1 MEKMNKPM
9 DVPAPSGKKSDR
21 IRAVVMTLVFSLFLG
36 VFFILCVTHKP
47 LEKSESERR
56 PLAQFPELTWE
67 SIVDVSAMEDFDEY
81 VMDQFPFREGF
92 RKLYTFY
99 QMHIMNRKDTNNIAM
114 ENGYLAEIK
123 KDVNEKS
130 VQNAVEKIMMIY
142 NAYLKEKD
150 EGSVYFSIV
159 PDKGYFLAKEGYLSL
174 DHDRLVE
181 MMKEGLSEAE
191 MEYIDIFGELS
202 LESYYKTDTHWS
214 QDKIG
219 SVAEKI
225 ATALG
230 VADRLSGSYKTNAL
244 ENFYGVYAGQIA
256 LDVKPDTM
264 YYLTNDVLD
273 ACTVY
278 DYETGKK
285 GKIYDLAKFE
295 GTDGYDVFLSG
306 TRALLRI
313 DNPNA
318 TTDEELVIFRDSF
331 GSSLTPLLAEGYKSI
346 YIVDI
351 RYVAPSLLSRFKIP
365 FETADVL
372 FMYSTL
378 ILDSSF
384 GFKGWNG

>member
-1 MEKMNKPM
+1 METPTT
-9 DVPAPSGKKSDR
+9 SGSVVDR
-21 IRAVVMTLVFSLFLG
+21 VRAIVMTLVFALFLG

-56 PLAQFPELTWE
+56 PLAQFPEITLE
-67 SIVDVSAMEDFDEY
+67 SVLDVSAMEDFDEY

-99 QMHIMNRKDTNNIAM
+99 QMFIMNRKDTNNIAM

-123 KDVNEKS
+123 KDVNEAS
-130 VQNAVEKIMMIY
+130 VQNAIDKIMMIY
-142 NAYLKEKD
+142 EAYLKEKD
-150 EGSVYFSIV
+150 EGRVYFSIV
-159 PDKGYFLAKEGYLSL
+159 PDKGYFLAKEGYLSM
-174 DHDRLVE
+174 DHDKLVE
-181 MMKEGLSEAE
+181 MMKEGLSEL
-191 MEYIDIFGELS
+191 EYIDIFDELS

-219 SVAEKI
+219 AVAEKI

-230 VADRLSGSYKTNAL
+230 CADRLSNSYKTNQL

-256 LDVKPDTM
+256 LDVKPDTL
-264 YYLTNDVLD
+264 YYLTNDILD

-278 DYETGKK
+278 DYETGKT
-285 GKIYDLAKFE
+285 GSIYDLAKFE
-295 GTDGYDVFLSG
+295 GTDGYEVFLSG

-318 TTDEELVIFRDSF
+318 TTDEELIVFRDSF
-331 GSSLTPLLAEGYKSI
+331 GSSLIPLLAEGYKSI

-351 RYVAPSLLSRFKIP
+351 RYVAPSLLGRFQIP

>member
-1 MEKMNKPM
+1 M
-9 DVPAPSGKKSDR
+9 DKQKNSPETMVPVKKGDR
-21 IRAVVMTLVFSLFLG
+21 VRNIAVTVVFALFIG
-36 VFFILCVTHKP
+36 VFFLLCLTHQP

-56 PLAQFPELTWE
+56 PLAQFPEITWE
-67 SIVDVSAMEDFDEY
+67 GILDVSVMADFDEY

-92 RKLYTFY
+92 RKLYTVY
-99 QMHIMNRKDTNNIAM
+99 QMYVMNRKDTNNIAM

-123 KDVNEKS
+123 KDLNEKS
-130 VQNAVEKIMMIY
+130 VNNAIEKIRLIY
-142 NAYLKEKD
+142 EKYLQEKANGD
-150 EGSVYFSIV
+150 VYFSIV
-159 PDKGYFLAKEGYLSL
+159 PDKGYFLADKGYLSL
-174 DHDRLVE
+174 DYDKLVS
-181 MMKEGLSEAE
+181 MMREGLTEL
-191 MEYIDIFGELS
+191 EYIDIFGELS
-202 LESYYKTDTHWS
+202 LEDYYKTDTHWS
-214 QDKIG
+214 QDKI
-219 SVAEKI
+219 SAVAMKI
-225 ATALG
+225 AEAIG
-230 VADRLSGSYKTNAL
+230 CKDRLSNNYVVNAL

-256 LDVKPDTM
+256 LDVKPDTL
-264 YYLTNDVLD
+264 YYLTSDILD

-278 DYETGKK
+278 DYETGKT

-318 TTDEELVIFRDSF
+318 TTDEELIVFRDSF
-331 GSSLTPLLAEGYKSI
+331 GSSLIPLLAEGYKSI

-351 RYVAPSLLSRFKIP
+351 RYVAPSLLGRFKIP
-365 FETADVL
+365 FESADVL

>member
-1 MEKMNKPM
+1 MDNQNKTIAPNTTEKK
-9 DVPAPSGKKSDR
+9 GDR
-21 IRAVVMTLVFSLFLG
+21 VRNIVMTAVFALFIG

-67 SIVDVSAMEDFDEY
+67 NIVDVSAMADFDEY

-92 RKLYTFY
+92 RKLYTVY
-99 QMHIMNRKDTNNIAM
+99 QMYVMNRKDTNNIAM
-114 ENGYLAEIK
+114 ENGYFAEIK
-123 KDVNEKS
+123 KDLNETSVN
-130 VQNAVEKIMMIY
+130 NAIEKIRLIY
-142 NAYLKEKD
+142 DAYLKEKD

-159 PDKGYFLAKEGYLSL
+159 PDKGYFFASEGYLSL
-174 DHDRLVE
+174 DYDKLVS
-181 MMKEGLSEAE
+181 MMKEGLSE

-202 LESYYKTDTHWS
+202 LEDYYKTDTHWT

-219 SVAEKI
+219 GVAMKI
-225 ATALG
+225 AEALG
-230 VADRLSGSYKTNAL
+230 CSDRLTGDYTVNSL

-256 LDVKPDTM
+256 LDVKPDTLH
-264 YYLTNDVLD
+264 YLTSDVLD

-278 DYETGKK
+278 DYETGRT
-285 GKIYDLAKFE
+285 GRIYDLAKFE

-318 TTDEELVIFRDSF
+318 TTDEELIVFRDSF
-331 GSSLTPLLAEGYKSI
+331 GSSLIPLLAEGYKSI

-351 RYVAPSLLSRFKIP
+351 RYVAPSLLSRFGIP
-365 FETADVL
+365 FDSADVL
-372 FMYSTL
+372 FMYSAL

>member
-1 MEKMNKPM
+1 VLGLKENNGLALKDDYIVKIEQDFVDSNVEYSVGRLQHYYDKFIKNNGGKHYISIIP
-9 DVPAPSGKKSDR
+9 DKNYFLGKDSGYPAPDYAGLSDR
-21 IRAVVMTLVFSLFLG
+21 
-36 VFFILCVTHKP
+36 VTAALP
-47 LEKSESERR
+47 S
-56 PLAQFPELTWE
+56 
-67 SIVDVSAMEDFDEY
+67 
-81 VMDQFPFREGF
+81 
-92 RKLYTFY
+92 
-99 QMHIMNRKDTNNIAM
+99 
-114 ENGYLAEIK
+114 
-123 KDVNEKS
+123 
-130 VQNAVEKIMMIY
+130 
-142 NAYLKEKD
+142 
-150 EGSVYFSIV
+150 
-159 PDKGYFLAKEGYLSL
+159 
-174 DHDRLVE
+174 
-181 MMKEGLSEAE
+181 
-191 MEYIDIFGELS
+191 MEYIDIYDKLD
-202 LESYYKTDTHWS
+202 LDDYYRTDTHWS

-219 SVAEKI
+219 AVAEKI

-256 LDVKPDTM
+256 LDVKPDTL

-295 GTDGYDVFLSG
+295 STDGYDVFLSG